1 MIARVNRR
9 QNDRDRYSMD
19 QWPGYEV
26 ERMRLLNF
34 LGTRRPANPVVLTG
48 DLHSNW
54 VNDLAT
60 DDRHERSTIVATEF
74 VGTSISSGGDGFDFP
89 DGVKPVLSDNSFVKF
104 YNEQRGYVSCEIT
117 PEAMRA
123 SFRVLDYVTRPGGSC
138 STRATF
144 VVENGRPGAVRE

>member
-1 MIARVNRR
+1 
-9 QNDRDRYSMD
+9 
-19 QWPGYEV
+19 
-26 ERMRLLNF
+26 MRLLSF
-34 LGTRRPANPVVLTG
+34 LGTRRPANPVVLSG

-60 DDRHERSTIVATEF
+60 DDRHERATIVATEF

-89 DGVKPVLSDNSFVKF
+89 AGVKPVLPDNPFVKF
-104 YNEQRGYVSCEIT
+104 YNEQRGYVTCEIT
-117 PEAMRA
+117 PGAMHTN
-123 SFRVLDYVTRPGGSC
+123 FRVLDYVTRPGGTC